1 LVSDG
6 IMKKMNGNI
15 FCRNTILII
24 QPLVFCICILMIGL
38 TGCGKKQPAPEDEDM
53 ANKLTRESEITANL
67 NSQLFASANIAPDR
81 SDYVLGAGDLLEIR
95 VFESDKLNATVRVSS
110 RGEVSLP
117 LLGEVNLKGKTA
129 SEAETLIENSYKK
142 SYIKNPHVSIFVK
155 EHYSQRVTLVGQ
167 VKSPGTYDYPSKQR
181 LLDAIALAGGL
192 SDKAGYEVQVRR
204 HSGMT
209 EGSQQTVL
217 VDLQKL
223 ITEGKEELNIDIN
236 GGDVIYVPEAG
247 SYYIDGA
254 VRKPGQYFIKNILSI
269 NEALLA
275 AGGLA
280 PYANPEKL
288 VLMRKTSNGKREEIP
303 INIEEDAEKI
313 ETMTIEADDVLF
325 VNASFWGKVFSGG
338 GVNIGIPGMG
348 VTYHDP
354 EK

>member
-1 LVSDG
+1 
-6 IMKKMNGNI
+6 MKNTKKNI
-15 FCRNTILII
+15 FKNTRRVI
-24 QPLVFCICILMIGL
+24 FCICIFMAGFA
-38 TGCGKKQPAPEDEDM
+38 GCAKQHPAPEDFE
-53 ANKLTRESEITANL
+53 NKISAESEKTAHL
-67 NSQLFASANIAPDR
+67 NTQLFASANITPDR
-81 SDYVLGAGDLLEIR
+81 SDYVLGPGDLIEIR

-129 SEAETLIENSYKK
+129 SEAETLIENSYKR

-155 EHYSQRVTLVGQ
+155 EHYSQRITIVGQ
-167 VKSPGTYDYPSKQR
+167 VKSPGTYDYPSKQKI
-181 LLDAIALAGGL
+181 LDAIALAGGL

-204 HSGMT
+204 FSGMT
-209 EGSQQTVL
+209 AGSQQTVL
-217 VDLQKL
+217 VDLEKL

-236 GGDVIYVPEAG
+236 GGDVIFVPEAG

-254 VRKPGQYFIKNILSI
+254 VRKPGQYFITNTLSI

-280 PYANPEKL
+280 PYANQEKI
-288 VLMRKTSNGKREEIP
+288 VLLRKQENGKREEILL
-303 INIEEDAEKI
+303 NIEENPEKI
-313 ETMTIEADDVLF
+313 ETMTIQEDDVLY

-338 GVNIGIPGMG
+338 GLNIGIPGLG
-348 VTYHDP
+348 VSYRDP